1 MVASGLASYNRHTKS
16 DGANLHHHWVQMKTD
31 IEDPDLLRPGGF
43 ERQVRGRLLG
53 SSIVLGV
60 CIVLLVILQ
69 LS

>member
-1 MVASGLASYNRHTKS
+1 M
-16 DGANLHHHWVQMKTD
+16 HHHWVQMKTD